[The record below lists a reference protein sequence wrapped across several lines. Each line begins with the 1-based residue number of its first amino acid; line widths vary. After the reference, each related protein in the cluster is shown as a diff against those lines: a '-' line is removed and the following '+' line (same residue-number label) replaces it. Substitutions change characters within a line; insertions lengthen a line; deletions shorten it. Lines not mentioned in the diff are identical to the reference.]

1 MKGRNNVKRYLW
13 LFVFVFVLGFSSVA
27 AAAIGLTPAEKSWVL
42 EAGWSPAD
50 QVTTSSQEVVDHVK
64 RCAENSNGRIR
75 YEDMGYTVNG
85 TPLPL
90 AIVGVP
96 TAPKTPAEVGNRI
109 VIHVQCNIHSGEV
122 EGKEASLIIL
132 REIAEGKWDDLLS
145 GDIVLTYNSNFNAD
159 GNDMLSTWRTSS
171 QPYPRLVGI
180 RGNTQ
185 GLNLNRDFVKL
196 HSGET
201 KAQLRNFRKWKPS
214 IIMDEH
220 ATDGNRHLHP
230 ICYGY
235 GNNLN
240 NDQAFED
247 FGRLFIE
254 SIYGVGIGARS
265 NAATNYFQT
274 YMKKNVID
282 DADNLLFANNYYP
295 VRNASLRA
303 IPYTES
309 AVNGTTL
316 TSGNGHGVRYTNNLP
331 TSKNRIGILYECHS
345 HNAYRY
351 RVHTMYAATIS
362 TFEQAK
368 LQKKEILDYIK
379 DKDTEAS
386 RRTNASIVSED
397 IWLGARSFIAVSYD
411 LGEGPGRVS
420 VNGFSGSDYSSVVNR
435 ILTNNSAFYPLASNA
450 STRMGALYIMDSG
463 AESSAEILLRHG
475 VKVYKLKEDII
486 LTSADKF
493 NKFVGTGTYGRWT
506 VGSGSAYEGV
516 VPTTITNGDWLW
528 TPLSGDVRLRK
539 GHYVISTAQ
548 PFGKFAAYMLEPRS
562 DDGLCYWAFWDN
574 QLRGGET
581 SGGGQG
587 CSFDIT
593 KTYDY
598 SAIPASAL
606 ELLVHPEDEEQAPS
620 LTEEQIKAI
629 FASGEVPAGAK
640 IESEVQ
646 SDGTTR
652 YYLVLPGTFVNE
664 GTLLDGDSL
673 ASNWSLG
680 GVDPYSGTNWLAS
693 IVGNKVMAAFTGPVD
708 GDTTM
713 ITLLSY
719 PQPPFNQIKLY
730 TLWVKFSGKYEPE
743 VAAVCPCPDTACTC
757 LVSECTCPACESTGK
772 NGGSGSGCNYGFAIL
787 GLLTLVPF
795 VFKKMK

>member
-1 MKGRNNVKRYLW
+1 MKGRNSVKRYLW
-13 LFVFVFVLGFSSVA
+13 LFVFVLVLAFSSA
-27 AAAIGLTPAEKSWVL
+27 AVAAIGLTPAEKSWVL
-42 EAGWSPAD
+42 TSSWTPAD

-64 RCAENSNGRIR
+64 LCAANSNGRIR

-96 TAPKTPAEVGNRI
+96 VAPKSPADVGDRI

-122 EGKEASLIIL
+122 EGKEASLILL

-171 QPYPRLVGI
+171 QPYPRMVGI

-196 HSGET
+196 HSGEA
-201 KAQLRNFRKWKPS
+201 KAQLRNFRKWKPA

-240 NDQAFED
+240 NEQDFED
-247 FGRLFIE
+247 FSRLFIE
-254 SIYGVGIGARS
+254 SIYGVGIGAHS
-265 NAATNYFQT
+265 NAATNFFQN
-274 YMKKNVID
+274 YIKKNVID

-295 VRNASLRA
+295 VKNASLRA

-331 TSKNRIGILYECHS
+331 TVKNRIGILYECHS

-351 RVHTMYAATIS
+351 RVHTMYAATVS

-368 LQKKEILDYIK
+368 LQKREILNYIR

-386 RRTNASIVSED
+386 KRTNASIVSED
-397 IWLGARSFIAVSYD
+397 IWLGARSFTAVSYD

-420 VNGFSGSDYSSVVNR
+420 VNGFSGSDYNSVVNR
-435 ILTNNSAFYPLASNA
+435 ILTNNSAFYALASNA

-463 AESSAEILLRHG
+463 AESSAELLLRHG

-493 NKFVGTGTYGRWT
+493 TKFVGTGTGTYGRWT
-506 VGSGSAYEGV
+506 VGSGTAYEGV
-516 VPTTITNGDWLW
+516 VPTTITNGDWNW
-528 TPLSGDVRLRK
+528 NPLSGDVRLRK

-598 SAIPASAL
+598 SAIPTSAL

-620 LTEEQIKAI
+620 LTGDQIAAI
-629 FASGEVPAGAK
+629 FASGALPDGAT
-640 IESEVQ
+640 IASEVL

-652 YYLVLPGTFVNE
+652 YYLLVRGPFVNE
-664 GTLLDGDSL
+664 GLLLNGNNL

-693 IVGNKVMAAFTGPVD
+693 IVGNKVMAAFTGTVD
-708 GDTTM
+708 GDMTK

-730 TLWVKFSGKYEPE
+730 TLWVKFSGEYEGEPE
-743 VAAVCPCPDTACTC
+743 PDPDPDPVT
-757 LVSECTCPACESTGK
+757 
-772 NGGSGSGCNYGFAIL
+772 NDGGSCGCNAGYLAL
-787 GLLTLVPF
+787 GLLALVPLY
-795 VFKKMK
+795 VIVKRK